1 MGLEANGY
9 FNRNVFRIIL
19 IHVSV
24 VSAFGTF
31 GDYFHRIGDNVTANN
46 NGINEVTSVLQCATL
61 CVQNQT
67 CTVIQYF
74 KNNRTCFMLFDAQED
89 IDIAPMWT
97 NSTIETYSRIVSMF
111 DFNRKQ
117 QFSNVFFFRSYF

>member
-1 MGLEANGY
+1 MRLEANGY
-9 FNRNVFRIIL
+9 FNRSVFGISL
-19 IHVSV
+19 IQVIV

-31 GDYFHRIGDNVTANN
+31 GDHFHRIGDNVTANV
-46 NGINEVTSVLQCATL
+46 NGTKEVASLLQCATL
-61 CVQNQT
+61 CVQNET

-89 IDIAPMWT
+89 IDSAPVWT